1 MIERLARVRP
11 QLLLF
16 VMFFLVLMVPAT
28 AWLYLFKKPVAE
40 YRELLRTRASLEVAI
55 RESSNLPTQM
65 QTLTRE
71 VALLTRRVR
80 GEGPLLP
87 AGQMAGHI
95 IQQLDRLAPRYGVEL
110 VSVRPGVERSVQ
122 MFEEVPFEIEVRGS
136 YLGLF
141 DWLRDAE
148 EQLAPLVV
156 TQFGI
161 TAGNPGE
168 PLDMR
173 LKMASYRLVSAV
185 ESEP

>member
-1 MIERLARVRP
+1 
-11 QLLLF
+11 
-16 VMFFLVLMVPAT
+16 VPAT

-40 YRELLRTRASLEVAI
+40 YRELMRTRASLQVAI
-55 RESSNLPTQM
+55 RESANLPTQM
-65 QTLTRE
+65 QTLTQE

-87 AGQMAGHI
+87 GDQMTGHI

-110 VSVRPGVERSVQ
+110 VSVRPGLERSAQ
-122 MFEEVPFEIEVRGS
+122 MFQEVPFEIEVKGS
-136 YLGLF
+136 YFGLF

-161 TAGNPGE
+161 SAGNPGE
-168 PLDMR
+168 ALDMR
-173 LKMASYRLVSAV
+173 LKMASYRLVSAM
-185 ESEP
+185 ENEP

>member
-11 QLLLF
+11 RLLLF
-16 VMFFLVLMVPAT
+16 VMSFLVLMVPVA

-40 YRELLRTRASLEVAI
+40 YRELVRTRASLEVAI
-55 RESSNLPTQM
+55 RESANLPAQMKMLTQ
-65 QTLTRE
+65 E

-110 VSVRPGVERSVQ
+110 VSVRPGLERNVQ

-136 YLGLF
+136 YFGLL

-161 TAGNPGE
+161 NAGKPGE
-168 PLDMR
+168 ALDMR
-173 LKMASYRLVSAV
+173 LKMASYRLVSGG